1 MVVVMTPGPP
11 PVKTYIISKV
21 LKASIA
27 RNKIT
32 VISIGLIKGMEIYL
46 NICGLEAPS
55 TMAAS
60 RGSEGIAVSPLS
72 PKSVIYTLILI
83 DVIEWTPFTFL
94 LLYAAMRSL
103 PSDFLSHGFQGP
115 KSCLPT
121 DHS

>member
-32 VISIGLIKGMEIYL
+32 VISIGLIKGMQIYL
-46 NICGLEAPS
+46 NIWGLEAPS

-60 RGSEGIAVSPLS
+60 RGSEGR
-72 PKSVIYTLILI
+72 
-83 DVIEWTPFTFL
+83 DRR
-94 LLYAAMRSL
+94 AAYS
-103 PSDFLSHGFQGP
+103 SKNVKGV
-115 KSCLPT
+115 
-121 DHS
+121 HSITSIKIKV